1 MIVLDT
7 HIWIWWLHGDHPSL
21 KPTFRRAIA
30 EANDICVAA
39 VSCFEVAWLVT
50 RKRVE
55 IEGGLDEWF
64 DRALAGSGVRLLP
77 VTPRIARLAAELPS
91 HHGDPFDRIIIA
103 TAVANDA
110 KLLSADSKFP
120 AYEVLTGR
128 LNP

>member
-7 HIWIWWLHGDHPSL
+7 HVWIWWVNQDGTRL
-21 KPTFRRAIA
+21 PTEWDARLSSG
-30 EANDICVAA
+30 EQVGVSA

-50 RKRVE
+50 KQRLQ
-55 IEGGLDEWF
+55 IAHGLDEWF
-64 DRALAGSGVRLLP
+64 DRALRVSRVGLLP
-77 VTPRIARLAAELPS
+77 LTPEIARLAAELPA

-110 KLLSADSKFP
+110 TLLSADGKFP
-120 AYEVLTGR
+120 AYEILVGR